1 MDQGL
6 LRVVSYQDDVNDV
19 NQMRDALADGLHP
32 FEIYWLSGDK
42 VGVFSYHWDPPR
54 LATGQNDDGHF
65 HAPNDIDHF
74 LRACDA
80 GGYHNR
86 GIPRPPKTYDGK
98 LTETYRLIFEGE
110 TVPIGQNFR
119 DCIPTG
125 AALTL
130 VLSPTVC
137 E

>member
-1 MDQGL
+1 M
-6 LRVVSYQDDVNDV
+6 SYQGDVNDV

-32 FEIYWLSGDK
+32 FEIYWPSGDK
-42 VGVFSYHWDPPR
+42 VGVFSYHSDPPR
-54 LATGQNDDGHF
+54 VATGQNDDGHF
-65 HAPNDIDHF
+65 YAPNDIDHF
-74 LRACDA
+74 LKVCD
-80 GGYHNR
+80 GGAYVSK
-86 GIPRPPKTYDGK
+86 GIPVPPKTDDGK
-98 LTETYRLIFEGE
+98 LTATYRLIFEGE
-110 TVPIGQNFR
+110 EVPIGQKFR